1 MRKAIIITLLFV
13 IMGATHAISFG
24 PGAANC
30 LSGNQ
35 TSVVLQGNPF
45 TIQGVVTAIGPYG
58 KGMSVDTGTDVVT
71 VYGIGPAWYW
81 YSKSIAYPTVGEN
94 VSVEGREITLSD
106 GTKRMIAT
114 KITIGENSIELRDSK
129 TGFPLWR
136 GGMKRHGGANGFGC
150 KMRGSCPKMG
160 TMAPQSQGT
169 N

>member
-1 MRKAIIITLLFV
+1 MRKVIFIALLFV
-13 IMGATHAISFG
+13 IVGATHAISFG
-24 PGAANC
+24 PGAGNC
-30 LSGNQ
+30 WIGNQ

-45 TIQGVVTAIGPYG
+45 TLQGVVTAIGPYG
-58 KGMSVDTGTDVVT
+58 KGMSVDTGAYVVT

-114 KITIGENSIELRDSK
+114 KITIRNSSIELRDYK
-129 TGFPLWR
+129 TGVPLWR
-136 GGMKRHGGANGFGC
+136 GGMKRHGGANGFGYN
-150 KMRGSCPKMG
+150 MRGFCPKMG
-160 TMAPQSQGT
+160 TMAPQSQRT